1 MLDLAKKVYCATDI
15 AVDTSAVLENDDRDK
30 TTSRNPYLG
39 SRLEKMK
46 FQEIYNEDSSKLVY
60 MHYKED
66 MVTFSYEF

>member
-1 MLDLAKKVYCATDI
+1 MLDLAEKVYCATGI
-15 AVDTSAVLENDDRDK
+15 VMDTSSVHENDNHDV
-30 TTSRNPYLG
+30 TTGRIPYLG